1 MNQLNVNVAGND
13 YTINAFKGKQGFLLK
28 AKLLKIVSP
37 ALAALKGVSE
47 DADFTAVVAAIVS
60 EVADKIDEVETLDLI
75 EQLFSGVYKGNSTKL
90 NFDTEFAQN
99 YSAIYLL
106 LAEVIKFNYKDVFQ
120 TLGINIAE

>member
-1 MNQLNVNVAGND
+1 MSQLNVTVKDVD
-13 YTINAFKGKQGFLLK
+13 YIINAFKGKQGFLLK

-37 ALAALKGVSE
+37 ALGALRGAAE
-47 DADFTAVVAAIVS
+47 DADMVSVITAVVT
-60 EVADKIDEVETLDLI
+60 EVVNRIDESETLDLI
-75 EQLFSGVYKGNSTKL
+75 IELLSNVYKGSVKL

-120 TLGINIAE
+120 TLGITIAE